1 MTHPN
6 TAIIH
11 YSAPPV
17 IGGVEAVIQ
26 AHVEVMARLD
36 YPAAVVAGRGEI
48 ESLPASANLELLPH
62 LDSQHPEILEASK
75 VLDEG
80 DVPPNFDKLTRRIQH
95 ELTPVLQSFD
105 NVIIHNIF
113 TKHFNLPLTAAL
125 HHLLDDG
132 TIRHAIAW
140 CHDFTWTSP
149 SSGHKVFPSYPWDL
163 LRTYREDV
171 TYVVVSE
178 QRRQTLADL
187 FACPPEKIHVVYNGV
202 DAQTLLGLTD
212 EGYALIRRLDL
223 LNGDLILLMPVRVTQ
238 AKNTEYALQV
248 LAALKSHLDLPK
260 LILTGPPDPHA
271 AASMAYFHE
280 LQVMRDDLGLS
291 EEMHFVFE
299 SGPDPDEPY
308 TVGMDVVG
316 DLFRVSDLMFMP
328 SHREGFG
335 MPVLEAGLVGMPSV
349 STDVPAAREIGGE
362 DVIGFDADEPP
373 EEVAE
378 RIAAWAE
385 GSRVHRM
392 RRRVRQSY
400 TWTALF
406 QDQIAP
412 LLHASEADD
421 A

>member
-26 AHVEVMARLD
+26 AHVAVMVRLN
-36 YPAAVVAGRGEI
+36 YPVTVVAGRGEI
-48 ESLPASANLELLPH
+48 DALPEPADLDLLPFV
-62 LDSQHPEILEASK
+62 DSQRPEILEVSK
-75 VLDEG
+75 ALDEG
-80 DVPPNFDKLTRRIQH
+80 DVPPNFDKLTRQIQH
-95 ELTPVLQSFD
+95 ELAPVLQPFD

-125 HHLLDDG
+125 HHLLDEG

-187 FACPPEKIHVVYNGV
+187 FACPPEEIHVIYNGV
-202 DAQTLLGLTD
+202 DPQMLLGLTA
-212 EGYALIRRLDL
+212 EGHALIRRLDL
-223 LNGDLILLMPVRVTQ
+223 LNGDLILLMPVRVTH
-238 AKNTEYALQV
+238 AKNIEYALQV
-248 LAALKSHLDLPK
+248 LAALKSHLELPK
-260 LILTGPPDPHA
+260 LILTGPPDPHDD
-271 AASMAYFHE
+271 ASMAYFHE
-280 LQVMRDDLGLS
+280 LQALRDDLGLS
-291 EEMHFVFE
+291 AEMHFVFE

-335 MPVLEAGLVGMPSV
+335 MPVLEAGLVGMPVV
-349 STDVPAAREIGGE
+349 STDVPAAQEIGGE
-362 DVIGFDADEPP
+362 DVIGFDAEAPP

-385 GSRVHRM
+385 ESCVHRM
-392 RRRVRQSY
+392 RRRVRQNY
-400 TWTALF
+400 TWMALF

-412 LLHASEADD
+412 LLHLEVDD